1 MSSSSQGGKLAR
13 DVEIPQT
20 CGWID
25 DTLGDIDAM
34 GSAAR
39 KGHVS
44 DVEEHA
50 GNACCNLEYLRE
62 MNAELRE
69 VAEDYGSDADMF
81 EGQVN
86 RLQDALHR
94 KDQEIVSLE
103 EKIRRLE
110 NGQNFRQ
117 PQWQY

>member
-1 MSSSSQGGKLAR
+1 MSR

-39 KGHVS
+39 KGHIS

-50 GNACCNLEYLRE
+50 GNACCNLEYLRD
-62 MNAELRE
+62 MNAELRS
-69 VAEDYGSDADMF
+69 VAEDYGCEADSY
-81 EGQVN
+81 EGQVE
-86 RLQDALHR
+86 RLQGALVR
-94 KDQEIVSLE
+94 KDEEIMALE
-103 EKIRRLE
+103 NKIRRLE
-110 NGQNFRQ
+110 DGKNIRQ
-117 PQWQY
+117 PQWQYG